1 MRERPILFS
10 GPMVRASLSGDK
22 TQTRRL
28 VTVPWAKGSRA
39 RPYEPYYTDSDGVLK
54 MADEYG
60 DWHTFAERVAC
71 PFGAV
76 GDRLYVRETWAAL
89 QLSYDYESGHCEEVE
104 NLGSI
109 PRTDPRTKDGGV
121 FSRPRYTVAYR
132 SDDRW
137 EARREDRGFDWTPS
151 IHMPRWASRLFLEVT
166 GVRVERLQAITE
178 ADAWAEG
185 VAECANALDDAA
197 ICARAK
203 AMGACIDDARP
214 SFAALWD
221 SLYGA
226 KPGQSWDDSPWVWVV
241 EFRRVAP

>member
-10 GPMVRASLSGDK
+10 GPMVRAILSGDK

-166 GVRVERLQAITE
+166 GVRVERLGAMPR
-178 ADAWAEG
+178 ADARAEG
-185 VAECANALDDAA
+185 VETLDEYHNYLDHAAA
-197 ICARAK
+197 I
-203 AMGACIDDARP
+203 GVGTGDAETKV
-214 SFAALWD
+214 FAALWD

-241 EFRRVAP
+241 EFRRVTP